1 MTKQHPE
8 LSTMSAFCCA
18 AKILF
23 YLVLICYHMGDFFF
37 DWYTFAVLL
46 RDHKFSGV
54 SISKSDESM
63 IQIPFGLTCLTGT
76 IFSFAMIVAY
86 IYFIKHHWY
95 CMNNASYS
103 GVKYSDDDVWFP
115 GPDHKYDK
123 TCTRNFVNPVSAEF
137 WISVLELFLK
147 DDFQSGILFWAY
159 YGSQSSATSNPGW
172 MSIAF
177 SVCSI
182 VAHLKLC
189 LCFITKFCGW
199 GAGEERCGEDDVMK
213 AFLCIIGFGGSA
225 ICLFLT
231 AAAFV
236 NEVN

>member
-1 MTKQHPE
+1 MTKQHSK
-8 LSTMSAFCCA
+8 LLTMFACCCIV
-18 AKILF
+18 KIVSYLILIF
-23 YLVLICYHMGDFFF
+23 YYIVDLIL

-46 RDHKFSGV
+46 PRDHKFSGV
-54 SISKSDESM
+54 SISASQEEM
-63 IQIPFGLTCLTGT
+63 IKIPFGLSCLIGT
-76 IFSFAMIVAY
+76 MCSFAMIVVYRYY
-86 IYFIKHHWY
+86 IYYHWY
-95 CMNNASYS
+95 CMNNASYDR
-103 GVKYSDDDVWFP
+103 VTYSDDNVWLF
-115 GPDHKYDK
+115 PDHRCNKK
-123 TCTRNFVNPVSAEF
+123 CNRKFVNLELR
-137 WISVLELFLK
+137 ISVLELLLK

-172 MSIAF
+172 MWIGF

-199 GAGEERCGEDDVMK
+199 GAGEEEWCGEGAVMK
-213 AFLCIIGFGGSA
+213 TFLCIIGFGGSA